1 MVEAFG
7 GVLNLIIWLLLIVAG
22 GYYAYRCLLQTKGF
36 IDQYG
41 FGDGAVFMTRLVG
54 TCVGAS
60 TAVAIVLLFIGPQ
73 GAWAFVVYGW
83 IQALLAAIF
92 GYNTVNSEWAEVEG
106 VKVTL

>member
-54 TCVGAS
+54 YVCWSFHCGCYCTFIYWAS
-60 TAVAIVLLFIGPQ
+60 RSLGIRRLRVDTGTSCGNLWL
-73 GAWAFVVYGW
+73 
-83 IQALLAAIF
+83 
-92 GYNTVNSEWAEVEG
+92 
-106 VKVTL
+106 

>member
-1 MVEAFG
+1 MVESFG
-7 GVLNLIIWLLLIVAG
+7 GVLNLVIWLLLIVAG

-60 TAVAIVLLFIGPQ
+60 TAVAIVLLFVGPQ
-73 GAWAFVVYGW
+73 ELGHSWCMD
-83 IQALLAAIF
+83 
-92 GYNTVNSEWAEVEG
+92 GYRHFLPQYLVI
-106 VKVTL
+106 LP